1 MSDRG
6 AAIAAPRHE
15 DGVRR
20 GPRRAAVGAVGA
32 VCLLL
37 ALILGGAALVT
48 WNHQRAA
55 PVEVVGA
62 EAALAEGFTVWER
75 NADGTPVRFD
85 PCSPIEVVL
94 NPDGAPPSAHA
105 DLDEAVARV
114 AAASGLD
121 LALVGTT
128 DEPPSDPRLPYQP
141 ERYGERWAPVLV
153 TWARPGE
160 PGVTLRDTDRGIA
173 APVAVGPEGERT
185 YVSGQVVLN
194 ADRRDLRPGFGD
206 RRDAWGAT
214 LLHEL
219 AHLVGLGHVDD
230 PDQLMH
236 TYPGE
241 GEVAFGM
248 GDRAGLAAVGADH
261 GCREVPTPAP
271 VRVRRPVGGG
281 HGVP

>member
-1 MSDRG
+1 MIG
-6 AAIAAPRHE
+6 TL
-15 DGVRR
+15 G
-20 GPRRAAVGAVGA
+20 
-32 VCLLL
+32 LLL
-37 ALILGGAALVT
+37 VLLVGGGALVT
-48 WNHQRAA
+48 ASHQRSGPAEVAAVEAA
-55 PVEVVGA
+55 P
-62 EAALAEGFTVWER
+62 AAGFTVWER

-94 NPDGAPPSAHA
+94 NLDGAPVGARA
-105 DLDEAVARV
+105 DLEEAMARI

-121 LALVGTT
+121 LALAGTT

-141 ERYGERWAPVLV
+141 ERYGQRWAPVLV
-153 TWARPGE
+153 TWAQPGE
-160 PGVTLRDTDRGIA
+160 PGVPLRGHDRGIA
-173 APVAVGPEGERT
+173 TPVAVGPEGERT

-194 ADRRDLRPGFGD
+194 AERRDLQPGFGD

-241 GEVAFGM
+241 GEVALGP

-271 VRVRRPVGGG
+271 VHVRRPAGGG